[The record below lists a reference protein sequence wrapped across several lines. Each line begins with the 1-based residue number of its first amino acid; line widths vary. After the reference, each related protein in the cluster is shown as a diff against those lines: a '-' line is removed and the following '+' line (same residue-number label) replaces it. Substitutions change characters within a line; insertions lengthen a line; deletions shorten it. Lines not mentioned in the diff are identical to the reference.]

1 MAAEAQN
8 LSFSA
13 YLVYIFYS
21 LLSSRYICRESFTNS
36 SLFMQNKPNLLN
48 AKMNI
53 SSILTKDYENKP
65 RLPAPGKQTQSNPIP
80 TNKFRRSGHE
90 TRGTSHDSRRSAF
103 SASLSPNYHLTIHH
117 PPFTNHESRFTIPAH
132 LIE

>member
-1 MAAEAQN
+1 MATEAQN
-8 LSFSA
+8 LPFSA

-80 TNKFRRSGHE
+80 TPTFLPLKFCPSPLFV
-90 TRGTSHDSRRSAF
+90 TFITPSLLSRYKSN
-103 SASLSPNYHLTIHH
+103 SNNWL
-117 PPFTNHESRFTIPAH
+117 
-132 LIE
+132 